1 MTCSGGYVFEIY
13 FGVASVMLNQRP
25 KSPEAYVKMVEQAI
39 IEVEEL
45 LSCYEYD
52 MEDVGKQLEYLEP
65 LTQGLRRLHASMA
78 DGSYEFAND
87 DLPFMPL
94 VVKHRSQLPFSELL
108 VTINETHRN
117 GLAVDE

>member
-1 MTCSGGYVFEIY
+1 
-13 FGVASVMLNQRP
+13 MLTMRP

-52 MEDVGKQLEYLEP
+52 MEDVGKHLEYLEP
-65 LTQGLRRLHASMA
+65 LVQGLRRLRASMA
-78 DGSYEFAND
+78 EGSYEFGNE
-87 DLPFMPL
+87 DLSFMPL
-94 VVKHRSQLPFSELL
+94 VVKHRGQLPFSELL

>member
-1 MTCSGGYVFEIY
+1 
-13 FGVASVMLNQRP
+13 MLNMRP
-25 KSPEAYVKMVEQAI
+25 KTSEAYVKMVEQAL

-52 MEDVGKQLEYLEP
+52 MDDVGKHLAYLEP
-65 LTQGLRRLHASMA
+65 LSQDLRRLRASMA
-78 DGSYEFAND
+78 DGSYEFGND
-87 DLPFMPL
+87 DLSFMPL

>member
-1 MTCSGGYVFEIY
+1 
-13 FGVASVMLNQRP
+13 MLNMRP
-25 KSPEAYVKMVEQAI
+25 KSSEAYVKMVEQAL

-52 MEDVGKQLEYLEP
+52 MDDVGKHLAYLEP
-65 LTQGLRRLHASMA
+65 LSQDLRRLRASMA
-78 DGSYEFAND
+78 DGSYEFGND
-87 DLPFMPL
+87 DLSFMPL

>member
-1 MTCSGGYVFEIY
+1 
-13 FGVASVMLNQRP
+13 MLNQRP
-25 KSPEAYVKMVEQAI
+25 KSPEAYVQMVEQAI

-45 LSCYEYD
+45 VACYEYD
-52 MEDVGKQLEYLEP
+52 MEDVGKHLAYLEP
-65 LTQGLRRLHASMA
+65 LIQHLRRLRASMA
-78 DGSYEFAND
+78 DGSYEFGNE
-87 DLPFMPL
+87 DLPFMPV

>member
-1 MTCSGGYVFEIY
+1 
-13 FGVASVMLNQRP
+13 MLNMRP
-25 KSPEAYVKMVEQAI
+25 KSSEAYVKMVEQAL

-52 MEDVGKQLEYLEP
+52 MDDVGKHLAYLEP
-65 LTQGLRRLHASMA
+65 LSQDLRRLRASMS
-78 DGSYEFAND
+78 DGSYEFGND
-87 DLPFMPL
+87 DLSFMPL

>member
-1 MTCSGGYVFEIY
+1 
-13 FGVASVMLNQRP
+13 MLNQRP
-25 KSPEAYVKMVEQAI
+25 KSPEDYAKMVEQAI

-45 LSCYEYD
+45 VSCYEYD
-52 MEDVGKQLEYLEP
+52 MEDVGKHLAYLDP
-65 LTQGLRRLHASMA
+65 LVQGLRKLRAAMA
-78 DGSYEFAND
+78 DGSYEFGRD

-94 VVKHRSQLPFSELL
+94 VVKHRGQLPFSELL

>member
-1 MTCSGGYVFEIY
+1 
-13 FGVASVMLNQRP
+13 
-25 KSPEAYVKMVEQAI
+25 MVEQAI

-45 LSCYEYD
+45 VSCYEYD
-52 MEDVGKQLEYLEP
+52 MEDVGKHLAYLEP
-65 LTQGLRRLHASMA
+65 LVQALRRLRASMA
-78 DGSYEFAND
+78 DGSYEFGNE

-94 VVKHRSQLPFSELL
+94 VLTHRSQLPFGELL

>member
-1 MTCSGGYVFEIY
+1 
-13 FGVASVMLNQRP
+13 MLNMRP
-25 KSPEAYVKMVEQAI
+25 KSPEAFVQMVEQAI
-39 IEVEEL
+39 IEVDEL

-52 MEDVGKQLEYLEP
+52 MEDVGKHLEYLEP
-65 LTQGLRRLHASMA
+65 LVQGLRRLRAAMA
-78 DGSYEFAND
+78 DGSYVFANE
-87 DLPFMPL
+87 DLSFMPL

>member
-1 MTCSGGYVFEIY
+1 
-13 FGVASVMLNQRP
+13 MLKQRP
-25 KSPEAYVKMVEQAI
+25 KSPEAYAQMVDQAI

-45 LSCYEYD
+45 VACYEYD
-52 MEDVGKQLEYLEP
+52 MEDVGKHLEYLDP
-65 LTQGLRRLHASMA
+65 LMQGLRRLRASMA
-78 DGSYEFAND
+78 DGSYEFGNE

>member
-1 MTCSGGYVFEIY
+1 
-13 FGVASVMLNQRP
+13 MLNMRP
-25 KSPEAYVKMVEQAI
+25 KSSEAYVKMVEQAL

-52 MEDVGKQLEYLEP
+52 MDDVGKHLAYLEP
-65 LTQGLRRLHASMA
+65 LSQGLRHLRASMA
-78 DGSYEFAND
+78 DGSYEFGND
-87 DLPFMPL
+87 DLSFMPL

>member
-1 MTCSGGYVFEIY
+1 
-13 FGVASVMLNQRP
+13 MLNQRP

-45 LSCYEYD
+45 VSCYEYD
-52 MEDVGKQLEYLEP
+52 MEDVGKHLEYLEP
-65 LTQGLRRLHASMA
+65 LTQGLRRLRASMA
-78 DGSYEFAND
+78 DGSYEFGHD
-87 DLPFMPL
+87 DLPFMSL
-94 VVKHRSQLPFSELL
+94 VAKHRAQLPFAELL

>member
-1 MTCSGGYVFEIY
+1 
-13 FGVASVMLNQRP
+13 MLTMRP
-25 KSPEAYVKMVEQAI
+25 KSPDAYVKMVEQAL

-52 MEDVGKQLEYLEP
+52 MEDVGKHLEYLEP
-65 LTQGLRRLHASMA
+65 LAQGLRRLRASMA
-78 DGSYEFAND
+78 DGSYEFGNE
-87 DLPFMPL
+87 DLSFMPL

-108 VTINETHRN
+108 VTLNETHRN

>member
-1 MTCSGGYVFEIY
+1 
-13 FGVASVMLNQRP
+13 MLNLRP
-25 KSPEAYVKMVEQAI
+25 KSAEAYVKMVEQAI

-45 LSCYEYD
+45 VSCYEYD
-52 MEDVGKQLEYLEP
+52 MEDVGKHLEYLEP
-65 LTQGLRRLHASMA
+65 LLQGLRRLRAAMA
-78 DGSYEFAND
+78 DGSYEFGSD

-94 VVKHRSQLPFSELL
+94 VVKYRAQLPFAELL